1 MSGQELAF
9 MISGVRTNR
18 KWHCGHM
25 LCHKVDAVRFRSV
38 SVLAVEDLH
47 SFGRGLEQVT
57 LHIALLLVPPRRHTP
72 GKTGFIMSQI
82 S

>member
-1 MSGQELAF
+1 MSGQEMVF

-18 KWHCGHM
+18 KRHCGYM
-25 LCHKVDAVRFRSV
+25 LCHKVNAVRFCSV

-47 SFGRGLEQVT
+47 GFGRGLEQVT

-72 GKTGFIMSQI
+72 AKTGFIMSQI